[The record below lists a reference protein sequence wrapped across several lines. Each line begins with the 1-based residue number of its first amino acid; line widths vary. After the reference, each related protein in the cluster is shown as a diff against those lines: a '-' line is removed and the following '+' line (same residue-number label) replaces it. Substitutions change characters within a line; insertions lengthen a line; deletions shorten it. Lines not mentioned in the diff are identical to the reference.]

1 MQNWRSL
8 AEKNLLK
15 EEQLEISNSM
25 QISKVVRKVFLPF
38 AFSDFISISKYNPAF
53 NRPAHSVRFD
63 TKNVISEML
72 IFCQISYK
80 KVGKLKMHIKYL
92 KISKF

>member
-1 MQNWRSL
+1 MNSD
-8 AEKNLLK
+8 AFCNLYACIGEDTFEPRWKTTVCRFENKLSIPVGALRGEFTLK
-15 EEQLEISNSM
+15 YTL
-25 QISKVVRKVFLPF
+25 
-38 AFSDFISISKYNPAF
+38 
-53 NRPAHSVRFD
+53 HSVRFD

-72 IFCQISYK
+72 VFCQISYK